1 MTAEHLRV
9 LLHQER
15 DGDLLY
21 EMALDVVR
29 VDIPE
34 AVVEAIRLGR
44 MTALQNGGGV
54 RGIVVGDIL
63 RRLVAKTLA
72 QETSHHIEAVTSP
85 FQYALTKRC
94 GCECIAHAAQA
105 LTDAD
110 PEGTVLS
117 IDGIG
122 AFDLIS
128 RAAMLT
134 TLKDAPGCD
143 RALPFVR
150 QFYGRP
156 SSHIWEDDS
165 GTTHEIRQGEGGEQG
180 DPLMRVVC
188 IGHPALVAAQSEVHP
203 STKLMAFLDDVH
215 VVTTPPRVADSCAHL
230 DRALWEHA
238 GIRIN
243 QGKTPGCQHILRAGR
258 Q

>member
-1 MTAEHLRV
+1 M
-9 LLHQER
+9 LLHHER
-15 DGDLLY
+15 DSDLLY

-29 VDIPE
+29 ADIPE
-34 AVVEAIRLGR
+34 VVLEAIRLGR
-44 MTALQNGGGV
+44 MTALQKPGGGV

-72 QETSHHIEAVTSP
+72 QEISHHIEAATSP
-85 FQYALTKRC
+85 FQYALTTRC

-110 PEGTVLS
+110 PEATVLS

-122 AFDLIS
+122 VFDLIS

-134 TLKDAPGCD
+134 ALKDAPGCD

-156 SSHIWEDDS
+156 SSYIWEDDS

-180 DPLMRVVC
+180 ASTQLSSPRSQRC
-188 IGHPALVAAQSEVHP
+188 TRPQS
-203 STKLMAFLDDVH
+203 
-215 VVTTPPRVADSCAHL
+215 
-230 DRALWEHA
+230 
-238 GIRIN
+238 
-243 QGKTPGCQHILRAGR
+243 
-258 Q
+258 